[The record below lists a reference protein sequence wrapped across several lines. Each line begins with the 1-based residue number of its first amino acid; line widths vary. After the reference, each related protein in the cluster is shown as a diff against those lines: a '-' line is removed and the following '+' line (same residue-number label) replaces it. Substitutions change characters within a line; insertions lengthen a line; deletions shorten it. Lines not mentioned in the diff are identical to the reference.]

1 MERKMSQYTLLLVDD
16 EEEVIQVIM
25 HKVPWETLGF
35 SVIGHANNGV
45 KALEMVEEFQ
55 PDVVMTDIRMPYM
68 DGLELCSCIRQKYPA
83 THILLFTGFDEF
95 EYAKEAVHLEIEEY
109 ILKPS
114 NASELENVFAKLK
127 EKMDQEISEKRSVA
141 VLQEYY
147 MNSLPQI
154 QANFYS
160 TLIEGRIHEDELDKY
175 LDNYQISF
183 EGPLFCCLVIHVSKT
198 NAPKDMDE
206 RLLMPSVDK
215 QAREQLAV
223 KWAAK
228 SFTYLD
234 NTVMIVQLKDENE
247 LPELTDECDRFCK
260 YMHRIIGAVVTIGVG
275 QACQNIID
283 LPQSYSSAKEAVSY
297 RVLYGGERA
306 INIREIIPQK
316 RELQAVDSDSE
327 LSELLKMISLGSEKE
342 ILEAI
347 EAYLDKIYVRS
358 RSLQEHQ
365 IAVME
370 LISALYRFAANN
382 DMEFDEGTAVITGE
396 YSKLINMEKDVLKQW
411 LSRHC
416 LQLHERMQSARDSS
430 TQSLIR
436 KAKEYVHNH
445 YQDEGLSLDDVCETL
460 GISNSYF
467 SSVFKKDTGNSFI
480 GYLTEYRMEKAAR
493 LLIETTEKSYM
504 IAKSVGYTDPNYFS
518 YVFKRQYG
526 VSPSK
531 YRSEYVKGES

>member
-1 MERKMSQYTLLLVDD
+1 MSQYTLLLVDD

-25 HKVPWETLGF
+25 HKVPWEELGF

-45 KALEMVEEFQ
+45 KALEMIEESQ

-83 THILLFTGFDEF
+83 THVLLFTGFDEF

-114 NASELENVFAKLK
+114 NASELESVFAKLK
-127 EKMDQEISEKRSVA
+127 VKMDQEISEKKNVA
-141 VLQEYY
+141 VLQDYY
-147 MNSLPQI
+147 MHSLPQM

-160 TLIEGRIHEDELDKY
+160 MLIEGRIPEDELYKY
-175 LDNYQISF
+175 LDNYQISVA
-183 EGPLFCCLVIHVSKT
+183 GPLFCCLVIHVSKT
-198 NAPKDMDE
+198 NAPQDMDE
-206 RLLMPSVDK
+206 RLLVASVDK
-215 QAREQLAV
+215 QAREQLAA

-234 NTVMIVQLKDENE
+234 NTVMIVQLKDENA

-260 YMHRIIGAVVTIGVG
+260 YMHRMIRAVVTVGVG
-275 QACQNIID
+275 QVCQHMTD

-297 RVLYGGERA
+297 RVLYGGTRA

-316 RELQAVDSDSE
+316 RELQAADSDSE
-327 LSELLKMISLGSEKE
+327 LSELLKMISLGSETE
-342 ILEAI
+342 IMEAI

-365 IAVME
+365 IALME
-370 LISALYRFAANN
+370 LISALYRFAVNN
-382 DMEFDEGTAVITGE
+382 DLALDEDSAAIMGE
-396 YSKLINMEKDVLKQW
+396 YPRLINMEKDVLKQW
-411 LSRHC
+411 LRDHC
-416 LQLHERMQSARDSS
+416 LRLHESIQSARDSS

-436 KAKEYVHNH
+436 RAKEYVHNH
-445 YQDEGLSLDDVCETL
+445 YQDEGLSLDDICETL

-467 SSVFKKDTGNSFI
+467 SSVFKKDTGDSFI

-504 IAKSVGYTDPNYFS
+504 IAKSVGYSDPNYFS
-518 YVFKRQYG
+518 YVFKRQFG
-526 VSPSK
+526 ISPSK
-531 YRSEYVKGES
+531 YRSEYVKGE

>member
-1 MERKMSQYTLLLVDD
+1 MENNMSQYTLLLVDD
-16 EEEVIQVIM
+16 EEDVIQVIM

-45 KALEMVEEFQ
+45 KALEIIEECQ

-95 EYAKEAVHLEIEEY
+95 EYAKEAVHLEIKEY

-114 NASELENVFAKLK
+114 NASELETVFAGLK
-127 EKMDQEISEKRSVA
+127 VKMDQEISEKKSVA

-147 MNSLPQI
+147 MNSLPQV

-160 TLIEGRIHEDELDKY
+160 TLIEGRIHEEELQKY
-175 LDNYQISF
+175 LDHYQISF
-183 EGPLFCCLVIHVSKT
+183 KGPLFCCLVIYVSKT
-198 NAPKDMDE
+198 TIPNDMDE

-215 QAREQLAV
+215 QAREQLEQR
-223 KWAAK
+223 WGAK

-260 YMHRIIGAVVTIGVG
+260 YIYRIIGAVVTIGVG
-275 QACQNIID
+275 QSCRSIVD
-283 LPQSYSSAKEAVSY
+283 LPQSYHSAKEAVSY
-297 RVLYGGERA
+297 RVLYGGKRA
-306 INIREIIPQK
+306 INIREVIPQK
-316 RELQAVDSDSE
+316 RELSTTDSDSE
-327 LSELLKMISLGSEKE
+327 LSELLKMISLGSEQE
-342 ILEAI
+342 ILQAI
-347 EAYLDKIYVRS
+347 GAYLDKIYVQS
-358 RSLQEHQ
+358 KSLQEHQ

-370 LISALYRFAANN
+370 LISGLYRFAVNN
-382 DMEFDEGTAVITGE
+382 DLVFGEGASASMGE
-396 YSKLINMEKDVLKQW
+396 YLKLINMEKDVLQQW
-411 LSRHC
+411 LRRHC
-416 LQLHERMQSARDSS
+416 LWLHESIRQARDSS

-436 KAKEYVHNH
+436 KAKEYVHSH
-445 YQDEGLSLDDVCETL
+445 YQDEGLSLDDICETL

-493 LLIETTEKSYM
+493 MLVETTEKSYM
-504 IAKSVGYTDPNYFS
+504 IAKSVGYTDANYFS

-531 YRSEYVKGES
+531 YRSEYVKGE

>member
-1 MERKMSQYTLLLVDD
+1 MENNMSQYTLLLVDD
-16 EEEVIQVIM
+16 EEDVIQVIM

-45 KALEMVEEFQ
+45 KALEIIEECQ

-114 NASELENVFAKLK
+114 NASELETVFAGLK
-127 EKMDQEISEKRSVA
+127 VKMDQEISEKKSVA

-147 MNSLPQI
+147 MNSLPQV

-160 TLIEGRIHEDELDKY
+160 TLIEGRIHEEELQKY
-175 LDNYQISF
+175 LDHYQISF
-183 EGPLFCCLVIHVSKT
+183 KGPLFCCLVIYVSKT
-198 NAPKDMDE
+198 TIPNDMDE

-215 QAREQLAV
+215 QAREQLEQR
-223 KWAAK
+223 WGAK

-260 YMHRIIGAVVTIGVG
+260 YIYRIIGAVVTIGVG
-275 QACQNIID
+275 QSCRSIVD
-283 LPQSYSSAKEAVSY
+283 LPQSYHSAKEAVSY
-297 RVLYGGERA
+297 RVLYGGKRA
-306 INIREIIPQK
+306 INIREVIPQK
-316 RELQAVDSDSE
+316 RELSTTDSDSE
-327 LSELLKMISLGSEKE
+327 LSELLKMISLGSEQE
-342 ILEAI
+342 ILQAI
-347 EAYLDKIYVRS
+347 GAYLDKIYVQS
-358 RSLQEHQ
+358 KSLQEHQ

-370 LISALYRFAANN
+370 LISGLYRFAVNN
-382 DMEFDEGTAVITGE
+382 DLVFGEGASASMGE
-396 YSKLINMEKDVLKQW
+396 YLKLINMEKDVLQQW
-411 LSRHC
+411 LRRHC
-416 LQLHERMQSARDSS
+416 LWLHESIRQARDSS

-436 KAKEYVHNH
+436 KAKEYVHSH
-445 YQDEGLSLDDVCETL
+445 YQDEGLSLDDICETL

-493 LLIETTEKSYM
+493 MLVETTEKSYM
-504 IAKSVGYTDPNYFS
+504 IAKSVGYTDANYFS

-531 YRSEYVKGES
+531 YRSEYVKGE

>member
-1 MERKMSQYTLLLVDD
+1 MENNMSQYTLLLVDD
-16 EEEVIQVIM
+16 EEDVIQVIM

-45 KALEMVEEFQ
+45 KALEIIEECQ

-114 NASELENVFAKLK
+114 NASELETVFAGLK
-127 EKMDQEISEKRSVA
+127 VKMDQEISEKKSVA

-147 MNSLPQI
+147 MNSLPQV

-160 TLIEGRIHEDELDKY
+160 TLIEGRIHEEELQKY
-175 LDNYQISF
+175 LDHYQISF
-183 EGPLFCCLVIHVSKT
+183 KGPLFCCLVIYVSKT
-198 NAPKDMDE
+198 TIPNDMDE

-215 QAREQLAV
+215 QAREQLEQR
-223 KWAAK
+223 WGAK

-260 YMHRIIGAVVTIGVG
+260 YIYRIIGAVVTIGVG
-275 QACQNIID
+275 QSCRSIVD
-283 LPQSYSSAKEAVSY
+283 LPQSYHSAKEAVSY
-297 RVLYGGERA
+297 RVLYGGKRA
-306 INIREIIPQK
+306 INIREVIPQK
-316 RELQAVDSDSE
+316 RELSTTDSDSE
-327 LSELLKMISLGSEKE
+327 LSELLKMISLGSEQE
-342 ILEAI
+342 ILHAVGV
-347 EAYLDKIYVRS
+347 YLDKIYVQS
-358 RSLQEHQ
+358 KSLQEHQ

-370 LISALYRFAANN
+370 LISGLYRFAANN
-382 DMEFDEGTAVITGE
+382 DLVFEEGTSVSIGE
-396 YSKLINMEKDVLKQW
+396 YSKLINMEKDVLQQW
-411 LSRHC
+411 LSQHC
-416 LQLHERMQSARDSS
+416 LWLHESIRQARDSS

-445 YQDEGLSLDDVCETL
+445 YQDEGLSLDDICETL

-493 LLIETTEKSYM
+493 MLVETTEKSYM
-504 IAKSVGYTDPNYFS
+504 IAKSVGYTDANYFS

-531 YRSEYVKGES
+531 YRSEYVKGE

>member
-1 MERKMSQYTLLLVDD
+1 
-16 EEEVIQVIM
+16 
-25 HKVPWETLGF
+25 
-35 SVIGHANNGV
+35 
-45 KALEMVEEFQ
+45 
-55 PDVVMTDIRMPYM
+55 M

-114 NASELENVFAKLK
+114 NASELETVFAGLK
-127 EKMDQEISEKRSVA
+127 VKMDQEISEKKSVA

-147 MNSLPQI
+147 MNSLPQV

-160 TLIEGRIHEDELDKY
+160 TLIEGRIHEEELQKY
-175 LDNYQISF
+175 LDHYQISF
-183 EGPLFCCLVIHVSKT
+183 KGPLFCCLVIHVSKT
-198 NAPKDMDE
+198 TIPNDMDE

-215 QAREQLAV
+215 QAREQLEQR
-223 KWAAK
+223 WGAK

-260 YMHRIIGAVVTIGVG
+260 YIYRIIGAVVTIGVG
-275 QACQNIID
+275 QSCRSIVD
-283 LPQSYSSAKEAVSY
+283 LPQSYHSAKEAVSY
-297 RVLYGGERA
+297 RVLYGGKRA
-306 INIREIIPQK
+306 INIREVIPQK
-316 RELQAVDSDSE
+316 RELSTTDSDSE
-327 LSELLKMISLGSEKE
+327 LSELLKMISLGSEQE
-342 ILEAI
+342 ILQAI
-347 EAYLDKIYVRS
+347 GAYLDKIYVQS
-358 RSLQEHQ
+358 KSLQEHQ

-370 LISALYRFAANN
+370 LISGLYRFAVNN
-382 DMEFDEGTAVITGE
+382 DLVFGEGASASMGE
-396 YSKLINMEKDVLKQW
+396 YLKLINMEKDVLQQW
-411 LSRHC
+411 LRRHC
-416 LQLHERMQSARDSS
+416 LWLHESIRQARDSS

-436 KAKEYVHNH
+436 KAKEYVHSH
-445 YQDEGLSLDDVCETL
+445 YQDEGLSLDDICETL

-493 LLIETTEKSYM
+493 MLVETTEKSYM
-504 IAKSVGYTDPNYFS
+504 IAKSVGYTDANYFS

-531 YRSEYVKGES
+531 YRSEYVKGE